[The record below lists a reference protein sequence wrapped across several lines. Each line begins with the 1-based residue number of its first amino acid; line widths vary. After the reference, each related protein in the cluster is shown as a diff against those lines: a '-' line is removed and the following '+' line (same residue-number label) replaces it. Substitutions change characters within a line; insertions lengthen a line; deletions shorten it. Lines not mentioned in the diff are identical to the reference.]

1 MIALASCETM
11 DLFEKNI
18 AIPQHV
24 WKSRFKPE
32 LQFEIKDTS
41 ASYRIFFVIR
51 HTDAYEYN
59 NIWVNLTSISPGDT
73 ASVSQKFEFQL
84 ATYDKWTGSGMDDI
98 FEHRILL
105 YRQPVKFKNKG
116 VYKVGLEQ
124 LMRDDPLENI
134 MNVGLRVE
142 KVKR

>member
-1 MIALASCETM
+1 M

-18 AIPQHV
+18 TIPKHA
-24 WKSRFKPE
+24 WESRFKPE

-51 HTDAYEYN
+51 HTDAYEYE
-59 NIWVNLTSISPGDT
+59 NIWVNLTSTSPGDT
-73 ASVSQKFEFQL
+73 VSVSQKFEFKL
-84 ATYDKWTGSGMDDI
+84 ATHDKWTGSGMDDI
-98 FEHRILL
+98 FIHRIQL

-116 VYKVGLEQ
+116 LYKVGLEQ
-124 LMRDDPLENI
+124 LMRDDPLEHI

-142 KVKR
+142 KAQR